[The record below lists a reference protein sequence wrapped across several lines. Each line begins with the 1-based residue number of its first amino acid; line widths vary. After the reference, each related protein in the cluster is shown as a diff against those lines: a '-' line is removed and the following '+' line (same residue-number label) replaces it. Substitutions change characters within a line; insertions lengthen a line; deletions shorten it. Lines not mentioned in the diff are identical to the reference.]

1 MTGGT
6 DNLEDFLSGKVLNE
20 ATRQSPAVRQG
31 FEMYDQS
38 VPDMEGK
45 IRVHFN
51 SLLNIGM
58 FILKIV

>member
-6 DNLEDFLSGKVLNE
+6 DNIEDFLSGKVLNE

-31 FEMYDQS
+31 FEMYEQS